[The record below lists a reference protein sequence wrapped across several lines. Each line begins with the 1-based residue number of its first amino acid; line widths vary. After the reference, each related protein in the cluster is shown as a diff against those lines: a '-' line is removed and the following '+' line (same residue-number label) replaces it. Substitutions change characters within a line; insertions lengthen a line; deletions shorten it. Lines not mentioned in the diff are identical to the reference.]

1 MTSAVSILP
10 GAQLA
15 VLNAAYRAAVARKRL
30 RLALAAAAFFAAL
43 VVAAFGAEVNL
54 RTLFT
59 YFGNFIS
66 YFDRILTLEDG
77 TRVWSNPAEWF
88 WGWRKWLWMLA
99 ETILISYVGTMIGAV
114 LAFALN
120 FFAAQNTSP
129 APWLRFVIRRL
140 LEFAR
145 TVPGIVFALIFVI
158 AFGLGPMAGVLAIAI
173 HSTGALGKLFS
184 EIVENADMK
193 PVEGVRST
201 GASWLSCMRFAVLP
215 QVSAGY
221 ASYAL
226 LRFEINVREASVM
239 GFVGAGG
246 IGQELVVAIRKFYY
260 SDVSAIL
267 LTIII
272 TVFIIDIAHRLAARP
287 SVRQG
292 CAGMSQLPK
301 PDREQLRAKYP
312 DIFDRPAASR
322 LATPAMIVA
331 AFAVFIFGLVDLDFS
346 PAKLFAGLSQ
356 LGWITVMMI
365 PPDPGSSLP
374 AYLSALGETL
384 SIALLGTTIAA
395 VVALPFSLL
404 AARNIIPSGWL
415 RFPVRRF
422 FDSIRGVDTLIWALV
437 WINVVGL
444 GPFAG
449 VLAIALS
456 DFGAFGKLFSEAIE
470 AADRKQVEGIRAS
483 GGNALHEIR
492 FGLMPQVLPVIA
504 GQVLYFI
511 ESNTRSATIIGI
523 VGAGGIGL
531 QLAEQIRVLEWQK
544 VSFLILMILVA
555 VAAIDWISGKLRFAI
570 IGQRALA

>member
-1 MTSAVSILP
+1 
-10 GAQLA
+10 
-15 VLNAAYRAAVARKRL
+15 L
-30 RLALAAAAFFAAL
+30 RLALAAAVFFATL
-43 VVAAFGAEVNL
+43 IVAAIGAEVNL

-99 ETILISYVGTMIGAV
+99 ETILMSYVGTMIGAV

-129 APWLRFVIRRL
+129 APWLRFVVRRL

-267 LTIII
+267 ITIIV
-272 TVFIIDIAHRLAARP
+272 TVFIIDI
-287 SVRQG
+287 
-292 CAGMSQLPK
+292 
-301 PDREQLRAKYP
+301 
-312 DIFDRPAASR
+312 
-322 LATPAMIVA
+322 
-331 AFAVFIFGLVDLDFS
+331 
-346 PAKLFAGLSQ
+346 
-356 LGWITVMMI
+356 
-365 PPDPGSSLP
+365 
-374 AYLSALGETL
+374 
-384 SIALLGTTIAA
+384 GT
-395 VVALPFSLL
+395 
-404 AARNIIPSGWL
+404 GWL
-415 RFPVRRF
+415 RGR
-422 FDSIRGVDTLIWALV
+422 L
-437 WINVVGL
+437 
-444 GPFAG
+444 
-449 VLAIALS
+449 
-456 DFGAFGKLFSEAIE
+456 FGREA
-470 AADRKQVEGIRAS
+470 RA
-483 GGNALHEIR
+483 
-492 FGLMPQVLPVIA
+492 
-504 GQVLYFI
+504 
-511 ESNTRSATIIGI
+511 
-523 VGAGGIGL
+523 
-531 QLAEQIRVLEWQK
+531 
-544 VSFLILMILVA
+544 
-555 VAAIDWISGKLRFAI
+555 
-570 IGQRALA
+570 

>member
-114 LAFALN
+114 LAFTLN

-215 QVSAGY
+215 QVAAG
-221 ASYAL
+221 
-226 LRFEINVREASVM
+226 
-239 GFVGAGG
+239 
-246 IGQELVVAIRKFYY
+246 
-260 SDVSAIL
+260 
-267 LTIII
+267 
-272 TVFIIDIAHRLAARP
+272 
-287 SVRQG
+287 
-292 CAGMSQLPK
+292 
-301 PDREQLRAKYP
+301 
-312 DIFDRPAASR
+312 
-322 LATPAMIVA
+322 
-331 AFAVFIFGLVDLDFS
+331 
-346 PAKLFAGLSQ
+346 
-356 LGWITVMMI
+356 
-365 PPDPGSSLP
+365 
-374 AYLSALGETL
+374 
-384 SIALLGTTIAA
+384 
-395 VVALPFSLL
+395 
-404 AARNIIPSGWL
+404 
-415 RFPVRRF
+415 
-422 FDSIRGVDTLIWALV
+422 
-437 WINVVGL
+437 
-444 GPFAG
+444 
-449 VLAIALS
+449 
-456 DFGAFGKLFSEAIE
+456 
-470 AADRKQVEGIRAS
+470 
-483 GGNALHEIR
+483 
-492 FGLMPQVLPVIA
+492 
-504 GQVLYFI
+504 
-511 ESNTRSATIIGI
+511 
-523 VGAGGIGL
+523 
-531 QLAEQIRVLEWQK
+531 
-544 VSFLILMILVA
+544 
-555 VAAIDWISGKLRFAI
+555 
-570 IGQRALA
+570 